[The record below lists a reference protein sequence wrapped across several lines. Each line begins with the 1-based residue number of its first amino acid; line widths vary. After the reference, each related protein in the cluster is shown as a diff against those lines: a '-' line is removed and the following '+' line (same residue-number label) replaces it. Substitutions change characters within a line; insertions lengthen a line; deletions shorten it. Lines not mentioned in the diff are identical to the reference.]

1 MNRARRRLAKRRR
14 REKRVALDRAW
25 AARWRERHGLPPL
38 VCRADEY
45 EPRDLLMRLWP
56 PVCIGSVMGVGRRI
70 EHRAD
75 DVREA
80 LRKGWILY
88 AEYDAFPVVRVDH
101 AETEPSPF
109 VVVIR

>member
-1 MNRARRRLAKRRR
+1 
-14 REKRVALDRAW
+14 
-25 AARWRERHGLPPL
+25 
-38 VCRADEY
+38 
-45 EPRDLLMRLWP
+45 
-56 PVCIGSVMGVGRRI
+56 MGVGRRI

-101 AETEPSPF
+101 ASHPPSSWSSDD
-109 VVVIR
+109 R